1 VRGSAER
8 WWCRSASTSVYCG
21 FLAILACVAQSNVPT
36 LPAPAVTPAP
46 SPSLTDPC
54 GGAHELL
61 KKYLSASPCVFVG
74 GQASIQMTYSGTNI
88 GVSVPYTV
96 NGRSATTTVSSHAFG
111 YPGAILNIGVTPT
124 SQVTVVLPTFS
135 QINNSQTGT
144 LAGAADM
151 EFRYKQLF
159 YSNRKGGVLGG
170 ILATYQAPTGSPG
183 LNALGPTYELNPLLN
198 IALNESRSIA
208 ANFSFPVANVPAS
221 SQSGTNRRAWQ
232 FSPQAVVLW
241 RSPGGT
247 LLALVGQYAFSS
259 NNAYLTINSAQ
270 LLSRDFQ
277 LQATYGGNSSLVDY
291 VNPVEDIGRTT
302 SNVYRRSFSL
312 GISYLIGRS
321 EAPPP

>member
-1 VRGSAER
+1 M
-8 WWCRSASTSVYCG
+8 SVYDG
-21 FLAILACVAQSNVPT
+21 FLAILACVAQLNMPPS
-36 LPAPAVTPAP
+36 PAPAATTAP

-61 KKYLSASPCVFVG
+61 KKYLSASPCVFVR
-74 GQASIQMTYSGTNI
+74 GQGSIQMTYGGTNI
-88 GVSVPYTV
+88 GVSFPFAV

-124 SQVTVVLPTFS
+124 SQITVVLPTFS
-135 QINNSQTGT
+135 QVNNSQTGAV
-144 LAGAADM
+144 AGTADM
-151 EFRYKQLF
+151 EFRYKQLL

-183 LNALGPTYELNPLLN
+183 LNAPDPTYELNPLLN
-198 IALNESRSIA
+198 IALNRSRSIA
-208 ANFSFPVANVPAS
+208 ANLSFPVANVPAP
-221 SQSGTNRRAWQ
+221 SQSGANGRAWQ
-232 FSPQAVVLW
+232 FSPQAVLLW

-247 LLALVGQYAFSS
+247 LLALVGQYAFSN
-259 NNAYLTINSAQ
+259 NNAYLTINTAQ
-270 LLSRDFQ
+270 LLSRNFQ

-302 SNVYRRSFSL
+302 GTVYGRSFSA
-312 GISYLIGRS
+312 GVSYLIGSS